1 MNKDNYHPIYSQNVD
16 DNSKAKKAL
25 AIAKEI
31 ERKAKNVHVL
41 RMGKTVVVTSN
52 TERLKE
58 FEKHLETGI
67 YGAI

>member
-25 AIAKEI
+25 ASAKEI

-52 TERLKE
+52 AERLKE

-67 YGAI
+67 HGTI